1 MGSASHE
8 TLLAIVAEQQT
19 VIAKQQ
25 TVITE
30 LRERIKTLEERASL
44 RSRPS
49 GMPGNKWP
57 SKRPESGGKKPRKQ
71 RPHGFA
77 RQRTEPTRREVHAVE
92 SCPECGTGLEGGW
105 VYRTRE
111 IIDLPLT
118 PAEVTEHVVVAR
130 TCPVCRERRLPQAPL
145 AGLTVGRQRLG
156 INLMSLIV
164 TLREECRLPIRG
176 IQQYLD
182 TVHQLKLSVGA
193 VVEAIHR
200 MARHGRSALEEIL
213 ERIRGSPVVHADE
226 TGWREDGVN
235 GFVWTFSTPTERYLL
250 RRGRGKGVVDEVLGE
265 SIGGVLVS
273 DFYAAYNHYL
283 GLKQRCWVHLLRDIH
298 DLEAAFPDDQS
309 LKRWAGEVRR
319 LYDRARE
326 CVGDEGV
333 VSRPQLDLEKRLL
346 ALCRPFSNDQEA
358 VQAKLCRRIERFI
371 KELFVFVSHP
381 EVPPDPANPS
391 FNNAAERSLRHL
403 VVSRKIG
410 GGTRSEQGTNSKMTL
425 ASLFGTW
432 RAQDLNPLFESR
444 QLLLSPQP

>member
-1 MGSASHE
+1 M
-8 TLLAIVAEQQT
+8 
-19 VIAKQQ
+19 
-25 TVITE
+25 
-30 LRERIKTLEERASL
+30 
-44 RSRPS
+44 
-49 GMPGNKWP
+49 
-57 SKRPESGGKKPRKQ
+57 
-71 RPHGFA
+71 
-77 RQRTEPTRREVHAVE
+77 
-92 SCPECGTGLEGGW
+92 
-105 VYRTRE
+105 
-111 IIDLPLT
+111 
-118 PAEVTEHVVVAR
+118 
-130 TCPVCRERRLPQAPL
+130 
-145 AGLTVGRQRLG
+145 
-156 INLMSLIV
+156 
-164 TLREECRLPIRG
+164 
-176 IQQYLD
+176 
-182 TVHQLKLSVGA
+182 
-193 VVEAIHR
+193 
-200 MARHGRSALEEIL
+200 
-213 ERIRGSPVVHADE
+213 
-226 TGWREDGVN
+226 
-235 GFVWTFSTPTERYLL
+235 
-250 RRGRGKGVVDEVLGE
+250 DEVLGE

-381 EVPPDPANPS
+381 EVPPD
-391 FNNAAERSLRHL
+391 NNAAERSLRHL
-403 VVSRKIG
+403 VVSRKIS
-410 GGTRSEQGTNSKMTL
+410 GGTRSEQGTNSKMAL